1 MLAITISPFENYF
14 QFYGA
19 DEKSTIVCPETV
31 RELSDSTTRRFLKW
45 IGNAATGMSMS
56 KTGVIK
62 SKFAEWSRIPF
73 APLLAKCV
81 LVVSLF
87 FPIVFGVLYPDRKEE
102 ADAYANAPACAPNV
116 VNSSNCRLIADAEF
130 IDADC
135 QNNTLPDPDD
145 FCEAQFAVIGLKRFI
160 GLDRQRVE
168 SLAPGTH
175 VRLELF
181 QTGPTRAEFDGQFVV
196 QRGSPKEAVEKLK
209 EALVISIGM
218 AIVAAIYLYHWKR
231 RKPTT

>member
-1 MLAITISPFENYF
+1 VSHSDSRLSNIFYF
-14 QFYGA
+14 YDDG
-19 DEKSTIVCPETV
+19 EKSTIVCPEAV
-31 RELSDSTTRRFLKW
+31 RQLSDSTTRRFLSW
-45 IGNAATGMSMS
+45 IGNMAKGMTMS
-56 KTGVIK
+56 KTGLIR

-81 LVVSLF
+81 LAVSLF

-102 ADAYANAPACAPNV
+102 ADAYANAPACAPNI

-135 QNNTLPDPDD
+135 HDNTFPHPDD

-181 QTGPTRAEFDGQFVV
+181 QTGPTRAEFDGQFIV
-196 QRGSPKEAVEKLK
+196 QRGSPKEAMEKLK
-209 EALVISIGM
+209 EALVVWIGLG
-218 AIVAAIYLYHWKR
+218 IVAAIYLFRWKR

>member
-1 MLAITISPFENYF
+1 
-14 QFYGA
+14 
-19 DEKSTIVCPETV
+19 
-31 RELSDSTTRRFLKW
+31 
-45 IGNAATGMSMS
+45 MSMA
-56 KTGVIK
+56 GMIK
-62 SKFAEWSRIPF
+62 SKFGEWSRSPF

-87 FPIVFGVLYPDRKEE
+87 FPIVFGVLYPERKEE
-102 ADAYANAPACAPNV
+102 ADAYAHAPACAPNTM
-116 VNSSNCRLIADAEF
+116 NSSKCRLIADAEF

-135 QNNTLPDPDD
+135 QNNTFPHPDD

-181 QTGPTRAEFDGQFVV
+181 QTRPTRAEFNGRFVM
-196 QRGSPKEAVEKLK
+196 QRGAPKEAIEKLK
-209 EALVISIGM
+209 EASVVWIGLGL
-218 AIVAAIYLYHWKR
+218 AAAIYLYRWKR
-231 RKPTT
+231 R

>member
-1 MLAITISPFENYF
+1 MA
-14 QFYGA
+14 
-19 DEKSTIVCPETV
+19 K
-31 RELSDSTTRRFLKW
+31 
-45 IGNAATGMSMS
+45 GMTMS
-56 KTGVIK
+56 KTGLIR

-81 LVVSLF
+81 LAVSLF

-102 ADAYANAPACAPNV
+102 ADAYANAPACAPNI

-135 QNNTLPDPDD
+135 HDNTFPHPDD

-181 QTGPTRAEFDGQFVV
+181 QTGPTRAEFDGQFIV
-196 QRGSPKEAVEKLK
+196 QRGSPKEAMEKLK
-209 EALVISIGM
+209 EALVVWIGLG
-218 AIVAAIYLYHWKR
+218 IVAAIYLFRWKR